1 MIAAVASSCTGEHA
15 ASASI
20 PGPCLLTSIHSS
32 TIGGSPLP
40 PDVDATK
47 KSASTAGGVTLLGGR
62 GPFHA
67 FSRNAG
73 LDIRS
78 PVGEEDIG
86 RRPTSRKEDLGGEED
101 LALDTDDLVTA
112 DFFSQALDS
121 VVGKPILVQQ

>member
-1 MIAAVASSCTGEHA
+1 LVVNSSDELTASVCFTVCCRL
-15 ASASI
+15 I
-20 PGPCLLTSIHSS
+20 SIHSS
-32 TIGGSPLP
+32 TTGGSPFP
-40 PDVDATK
+40 PDVDSTK

-67 FSRNAG
+67 FSRNEG